1 MLKRFNHT
9 LDRKDTLKAK
19 VTVTANS
26 TVADVAKAAKVS
38 PAIVS
43 RVINDDQSLRIRPET
58 RARVL
63 RAAKTL
69 DYTPNGAARALRLA
83 SSGALCLVAHHVAH
97 PLHGETLRGAQM
109 RADRAGYVV
118 LLGDAEELAHN
129 QQSYENLLSS
139 RRVDG
144 LILHL
149 SGGAAD
155 APLRQFAEARLPT
168 VLINSRMRG
177 RGSVILD
184 DEAAAALAA
193 EHLLGLGHT
202 KIGFVTGNPVS
213 DRSQRRRR
221 GLELVLEQHRL
232 ALKPEWVLA
241 GGWDEPAGHESVL
254 RLLAGRRRPTAIVV
268 ANVLAGIG
276 ALAACR
282 ERGVEVPREL
292 SVVAIHD
299 TWFTDHTNPPLTT
312 VKTPLHEM
320 GAAAVD
326 LLVEMLNGGQRRS
339 IVLREPPPE
348 LMLRESTEQA
358 R

>member
-1 MLKRFNHT
+1 MRA
-9 LDRKDTLKAK
+9 KAGS
-19 VTVTANS
+19 TAT
-26 TVADVAKAAKVS
+26 TVADVAKAAGVS

-43 RVINDDQSLRIRPET
+43 RVINDDQSLRIRPDT
-58 RARVL
+58 RKRVL
-63 RAAKTL
+63 SAAKSL

-83 SSGALCLVAHHVAH
+83 SSGALCLVASDVTH
-97 PLHGETLRGAQM
+97 PLHGETLRGAHI
-109 RADRAGYVV
+109 RAARAGYVV

-144 LILHL
+144 LVLHL
-149 SGGAAD
+149 SGRSAE
-155 APLRQFAEARLPT
+155 APLRRLAEARVPT

-193 EHLLGLGHT
+193 EHLLELGHT
-202 KIGFVTGNPVS
+202 RIGFVSGVAAS

-221 GLELVLEQHRL
+221 GLEAVLEQQGLR
-232 ALKPEWVLA
+232 LKPEWIVA
-241 GGWDEPAGHESVL
+241 GGWDEPAGHEAVL
-254 RLLAGRRRPTAIVV
+254 RLLRQRERPTGLVV

-282 ERGVEVPREL
+282 ERAVEVPHEL

-299 TWFTDHTNPPLTT
+299 TWFTDHTNPPLTA
-312 VKTPLHEM
+312 VKTPLWEM

-326 LLVEMLNGGQRRS
+326 LLIEMLNGGERRS
-339 IVLREPPPE
+339 VVLREPPPE
-348 LMLRESTEQA
+348 LAVRESTGPPA
-358 R
+358 